1 MFLKTSR
8 YYKQNV
14 VETKGKPTVKALTL
28 RRLPAVEGN
37 AVEVKSNYRLD
48 IIAQRQFNDPTMFW
62 HIADANTELQA
73 NQLVEETGRIINVPE
88 Q

>member
-8 YYKQNV
+8 YFKQKT

-28 RRLPAVEGN
+28 RRLPVVKGN
-37 AVEVKSNYRLD
+37 AVEVKGNYRLD
-48 IIAQRQFNDPTMFW
+48 IIAQRQYNDPTMFW

-73 NQLVEETGRIINVPE
+73 DRLVEETGRVINVPE